1 MQAVKTAR
9 ELQKKAEAFRDLVAE
24 YRVLRQLDPHRAQRT
39 LERGLSTIS
48 PLAVSAVFTPLQN
61 SCDGDLDKVLS
72 TNPSAFM
79 KYRNMGPAR
88 RDLLAN
94 LQELVNPGISK
105 SIPRTVELIK
115 KLESLPPNVRMVK
128 ITKFLKELQRK

>member
-1 MQAVKTAR
+1 
-9 ELQKKAEAFRDLVAE
+9 
-24 YRVLRQLDPHRAQRT
+24 
-39 LERGLSTIS
+39 
-48 PLAVSAVFTPLQN
+48 
-61 SCDGDLDKVLS
+61 
-72 TNPSAFM
+72 M